1 MAIDFPNSPTTGDI
15 HTVSG
20 KQWQWDSEKWI
31 AYGSS
36 LAPDVLKVDSGN
48 NRVGINQT
56 SPTVALDVTGS
67 ARITGDLTVSGT
79 TVTVDSASVLIKDR
93 VQFEGATANDYE
105 TVLLATDPTADRTI
119 TLPDATGTVA
129 LTSTALPLTGGAM
142 TGAITTNSTFDG
154 VDIATR
160 DAILTST
167 TTTANAALPKAGGTL
182 SGTIVAADQI
192 ISAPVMKD
200 YAETVYAGGNSGT
213 SQTLA
218 LTNGNVQ
225 TWTMNGNCTFTM
237 PSGSTLQA
245 GSSFT
250 LILTQ
255 DGTGS
260 RTGTFTGVKWAGG
273 TAPTLTTTAT
283 SGIDILTFTTFNGGA
298 APVWHGFLAGAAM
311 A

>member
-56 SPTVALDVTGS
+56 SPAYSLDVTGS

-119 TLPDATGTVA
+119 TLPDSTGTVA
-129 LTSTALPLTGGAM
+129 LTSTVLPLTGGAM

-200 YAETVYAGGNSGT
+200 YAETKAAMAAHDVDL
-213 SQTLA
+213 TL
-218 LTNGNVQ
+218 GNVQ
-225 TWTMNGNCTFTM
+225 TYTLSGNQTLTFSN
-237 PSGSTLQA
+237 PPASGSA
-245 GSSFT
+245 GSFT
-250 LILTQ
+250 LIVTNGASATLTWPTSV
-255 DGTGS
+255 D
-260 RTGTFTGVKWAGG
+260 WAGG
-273 TAPTLTTTAT
+273 TAPTLTA
-283 SGIDILTFTTFNGGA
+283 SGIDILTFTTIDGGTI
-298 APVWHGFLAGAAM
+298 WYGFLAGADM
-311 A
+311 K